1 MLNIAHRQTTAYHP
15 ESNGAVER
23 LHRRLK
29 DALRARA
36 AAATWADDYLLYS
49 SVSKLSRGK
58 TLVFPQQSLF
68 LELQLSCQMSFYSV
82 MSWLL
87 ILLLKILKKH

>member
-1 MLNIAHRQTTAYHP
+1 LRIAKRPLTTLSRTVQSKDCTAASRTRFAHAPPRQLGP
-15 ESNGAVER
+15 MS
-23 LHRRLK
+23 
-29 DALRARA
+29 
-36 AAATWADDYLLYS
+36 YLLYS
-49 SVSKLSRGK
+49 SVSELSRGK